1 MEKGGIGME
10 LRSLNNLIRRFFEF
24 SSHKAEIKSVTGNN
38 GWIIGYLADNEGKD
52 IFQKDIEDHFTIT
65 PSTASRVLSLM
76 ERKGLVRRQ
85 SVAQDARLKKIV
97 LTERAWAVSEVMK
110 EDAAKLECTLIRG
123 FTKEEV
129 KTLISYIERMKENI
143 SGPQE
148 IG

>member
-1 MEKGGIGME
+1 
-10 LRSLNNLIRRFFEF
+10 
-24 SSHKAEIKSVTGNN
+24 
-38 GWIIGYLADNEGKD
+38 
-52 IFQKDIEDHFTIT
+52 
-65 PSTASRVLSLM
+65 M